1 MNDHL
6 LNMRNAFQD
15 WYDGLQFSS
24 LHKRAFAILATVV
37 LAASVLV
44 FTRGDSATIQIA
56 ESAANAPVILVAP
69 KLVVDVAGG
78 VRKPGVYSLPANS
91 RVADAI
97 SAAGGARKGTDT
109 SEVNLARM
117 VRDGEQ
123 IYLEPPVPSNTSSNT
138 SGRPKY
144 AAAPRVKRVGSPIN
158 LNRASVQ
165 ELESLPGIGP
175 VLALKIYTYRNV
187 NGPFVRIEDLQK
199 VSGIGSAKFAALKA
213 KVRV

>member
-6 LNMRNAFQD
+6 LNMRNALQD

-24 LHKRAFAILATVV
+24 LHKRALAILASVV
-37 LAASVLV
+37 LIASVLV
-44 FTRGDSATIQIA
+44 LTRGQSAPILVA
-56 ESAANAPVILVAP
+56 ESASAAPVVLVAP

-91 RVADAI
+91 RVTDAI

-123 IYLEPPVPSNTSSNT
+123 IYLEPPAPTNTSNA
-138 SGRPKY
+138 PKY
-144 AAAPRVKRVGSPIN
+144 AAAPRIKRADGPIN
-158 LNRASVQ
+158 LNRASVT